1 MATRMQMQRYHWVH
15 NSGRGFIQ
23 LPALN
28 HSTAF
33 HFFGTRLLSGVEM
46 TDMGRAEWS
55 VRARQVHGDRIHPV
69 THEAVTGP
77 PFTSGEG
84 PLRFSLEIGEGD
96 GLTTDRPGILINVS
110 TADCVPV
117 LLLDPVRKA
126 VSAVHAGW
134 RGTVLNVS
142 AKAVESMRVCYGSD
156 PADLL
161 AGIGPSI
168 GPCCYE
174 VGSDVW
180 EQIEKGYFYG
190 RQAVLREKDGKAMLD
205 LVQLNRLQLIEAGI
219 PSGQI
224 AYSGLCTSCL
234 PSLFY
239 SFRRDRKRVGN
250 MTSGIMVSASP

>member
-1 MATRMQMQRYHWVH
+1 MQMQRYHWVH

-33 HFFGTRLLSGVEM
+33 HFFGTRLLSGAEM
-46 TDMGRAEWS
+46 TDVGGAES
-55 VRARQVHGDRIHPV
+55 SIRTRQIHGDRIHQV
-69 THEAVTGP
+69 TDDLVTGP
-77 PFTSGEG
+77 GASEG
-84 PLRFSLEIGEGD
+84 PLRFSQEIGEGD

-126 VSAVHAGW
+126 VSALHAGW
-134 RGTVLNVS
+134 RGTVLNIS
-142 AKAVESMRVCYGSD
+142 AKAVELMRLHYGSD

-174 VGSDVW
+174 VGNDVW

-190 RQAVLREKDGKAMLD
+190 GEVVLREENQKAMLD

-219 PSGQI
+219 PSGHI
-224 AYSGLCTSCL
+224 TFSGLCTSCL

-239 SFRRDRKRVGN
+239 SFRRDQKRLGT
-250 MTSGIMVSASP
+250 MTSGIMISSSHDSA